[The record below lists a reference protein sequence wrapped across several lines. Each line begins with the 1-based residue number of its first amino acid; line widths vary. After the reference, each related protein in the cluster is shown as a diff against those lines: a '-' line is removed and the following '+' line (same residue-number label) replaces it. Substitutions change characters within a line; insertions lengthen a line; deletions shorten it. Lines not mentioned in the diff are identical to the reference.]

1 MEDSIRLDGRDFDGA
16 SESLSAAQD
25 DYILA
30 HLRQS
35 GAIEALSG
43 LDGKPRDEDHR
54 AEDMLTSILLS
65 GRKFHI
71 LAGCLTEHGRKW
83 SRLEADRNAA
93 LFSEITD
100 PLEKAAMNKSVVG
113 FVIGFFRSGEAS
125 PATSRKSSSR
135 KGKVLPT
142 GSAAAATSATLPQ

>member
-1 MEDSIRLDGRDFDGA
+1 MEDSIRLDGRDFEGVSD
-16 SESLSAAQD
+16 SLSAAQD

-35 GAIEALSG
+35 GATEVLSG
-43 LDGKPRDEDHR
+43 FDGKKRDEETR
-54 AEDMLTSILLS
+54 ARDMLTAILLS

-71 LAGCLTEHGRKW
+71 LAGCLTEHGLKW
-83 SRLEADRNAA
+83 SRIEADRNAQ

-100 PLEKAAMNKSVVG
+100 PLEKSAMNKSVVG

-135 KGKVLPT
+135 KEKDLPT
-142 GSAAAATSATLPQ
+142 RSAAAATSATSPQ